1 MRELHSFLRGVKNG
15 DIRGDFVQKTVAD
28 NIIVEL
34 SVGSFEYGCV
44 HLRVIVDESQVDVEK
59 DTYYRRLYK
68 IDDIYKTIHDSV
80 QKLIQAENETPIR
93 NAHVWQAPSQKTI
106 RNHPAVPHWFD
117 EDSTAFFE
125 EHIRLRDDVT
135 ILEALKTNRS
145 N

>member
-15 DIRGDFVQKTVAD
+15 DIRGDFVQRTVAD

-44 HLRVIVDESQVDVEK
+44 HLRIIVDEPQLDVRE

-68 IDDIYKTIHDSV
+68 IDEMYKNIHENV
-80 QKLIQAENETPIR
+80 QKVIQAENETPIE
-93 NAHVWQAPSQKTI
+93 NAHVWQAPSQKNLK
-106 RNHPAVPHWFD
+106 NHPSIPHCFD

-125 EHIRLRDDVT
+125 EHIQLRDDVT
-135 ILEALKTNRS
+135 ITESLKTNRS